1 MLSFNQTLKG
11 LDNSE
16 VKDGSGEVVSLG
28 KLLASQ
34 LANSTRGDALKYFTW
49 ATKIYNGEELDL
61 DPSDEST
68 LKEFIKN
75 SEQLTVLAKAQLLIV
90 FK

>member
-75 SEQLTVLAKAQLLIV
+75 SDQLTILAKAQLLIV